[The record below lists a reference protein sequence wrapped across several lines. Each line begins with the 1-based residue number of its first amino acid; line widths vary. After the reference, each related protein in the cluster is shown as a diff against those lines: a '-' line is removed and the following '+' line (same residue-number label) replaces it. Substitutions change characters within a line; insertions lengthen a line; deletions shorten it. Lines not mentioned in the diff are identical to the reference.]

1 MENKRLVDTLQQL
14 HAELSQAQRVD
25 AEELDLLRTLTRD
38 IERVLS
44 KRPGA
49 KAPDSERA
57 SSNLRGLL
65 LKFEAEH
72 PELAEAIGKVAD
84 GLAAMGI

>member
-1 MENKRLVDTLQQL
+1 MENKRLIESLQNVHDELIQ
-14 HAELSQAQRVD
+14 AERVD
-25 AEELDLLRTLTRD
+25 PEALELLRTLTRD

-44 KRPGA
+44 KRSNVTTDEAEP
-49 KAPDSERA
+49 A
-57 SSNLRGLL
+57 SSRLRELL

-72 PELAEAIGKVAD
+72 PDLAAAIGKVAD